1 MMPGNNHSHSQLSS
15 SSDVLPLNDSCMHIH
30 YKFKEYNWEIIKNT
44 NDQLV
49 YVKPNYY
56 NDCDEFKL
64 EFISNKIFITIP
76 VLGKNISY
84 KTHFNS
90 YFMAYEYVSLHL
102 ENYEQN
108 ANFIY
113 STTNSENNE
122 SNTYESF

>member
-1 MMPGNNHSHSQLSS
+1 MPGNNHSHSHTHTQLSS
-15 SSDVLPLNDSCMHIH
+15 SSDALPLNTSCMHIH
-30 YKFKEYNWEIIKNT
+30 YKFKEYNWELIKNT
-44 NDQLV
+44 NDELV

-56 NDCDEFKL
+56 NDCDEFKV

-90 YFMAYEYVSLHL
+90 YFLAYEYISLHL

-108 ANFIY
+108 VTSYYNEDNF
-113 STTNSENNE
+113 ED
-122 SNTYESF
+122 F